1 MSKLD
6 IATLLVGITGAAAVT
21 TGAALLHPA
30 AGWIS
35 GGCFALV
42 WSYRTARAA
51 AQKGQ

>member
-1 MSKLD
+1 VSKLD
-6 IATLLVGITGAAAVT
+6 IATMLVGLCGAAAVT

-30 AGWIS
+30 AGWVC
-35 GGCFALV
+35 GGSFALV